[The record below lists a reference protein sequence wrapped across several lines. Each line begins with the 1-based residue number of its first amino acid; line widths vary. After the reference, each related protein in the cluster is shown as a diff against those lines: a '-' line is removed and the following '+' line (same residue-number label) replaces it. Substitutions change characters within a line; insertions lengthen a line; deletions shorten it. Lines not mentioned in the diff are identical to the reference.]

1 MSSTFNS
8 KLLMASVSALA
19 NTDAIQLHLKIG
31 STECNV
37 VYEMEYQLL
46 QFPYFF
52 LTLFKLNYLIH
63 LIH

>member
-8 KLLMASVSALA
+8 KLLKASVSALA

-52 LTLFKLNYLIH
+52 LHYSN
-63 LIH
+63 